1 MTTEE
6 KIRML
11 ETDNRLQ
18 AEKIKKLDK
27 EKKLLLKEIGGLRE
41 DLADVE
47 EYVDVKRCVSCNHL
61 SLEETMG
68 YVGNEI
74 ICQNCRVNGY
84 GR

>member
-1 MTTEE
+1 MSSEE

-11 ETDNRLQ
+11 ENDNRLQ

-27 EKKLLLKEIGGLRE
+27 EKKLLLKEIDGLKD
-41 DLADVE
+41 DLADAE
-47 EYVDVKRCVSCNHL
+47 EYIELERCDSCNHL

-74 ICQNCRVNGY
+74 ICESCRVNGY
-84 GR
+84 GL